1 MIPKVRLI
9 VAGCLFAGWIGYLA
23 YLVSITRNPVLLSR
37 PQFLAAELYVLA
49 ELSGDADKYPD
60 RSIRVLKVVWPKDEA
75 SQKLAGTDITVDYLQ
90 FCKQENGWLGIGE
103 YILPLTRAPDGRYLL
118 TEIPMSPG
126 FHHDA
131 KTHNYLRIY
140 PATMEAGEQLD
151 SLVAD
156 FHGR

>member
-23 YLVSITRNPVLLSR
+23 YLVSITPAIRCSCPGRNFWLPSFTCWPSFQVM
-37 PQFLAAELYVLA
+37 PI
-49 ELSGDADKYPD
+49 
-60 RSIRVLKVVWPKDEA
+60 SIRTGRFAFSRSSGRRMRPAKNSPAPTSRSTICNSANRKTAGSA
-75 SQKLAGTDITVDYLQ
+75 SAD
-90 FCKQENGWLGIGE
+90 
-103 YILPLTRAPDGRYLL
+103 ILPLTRAPDGRYLL

-140 PATMEAGEQLD
+140 PATMEAGEQRFACGGL
-151 SLVAD
+151 S
-156 FHGR
+156 R